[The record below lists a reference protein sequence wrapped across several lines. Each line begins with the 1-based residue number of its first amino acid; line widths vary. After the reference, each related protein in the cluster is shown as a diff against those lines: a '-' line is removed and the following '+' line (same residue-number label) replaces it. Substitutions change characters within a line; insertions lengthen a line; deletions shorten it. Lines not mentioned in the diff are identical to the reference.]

1 MNIFQRLLFRRLC
14 NEVPVDGGEGG
25 GGAPAQEPAPA
36 KQDAPANSDNPA
48 PAGTEPSKADD
59 KANAE
64 PKGDDKKPVSAAPEK
79 YEFTAGEG
87 QELDKEAIAAF
98 EPIAREI
105 GLSNEQAQKIVDVY
119 GSTIMPQLVKQQADE
134 WQKQITGWAETVKA
148 DKDGLG
154 SDESIGHA
162 QKALDQFGSPELKSY
177 LVETGLGNHP
187 ELVRVFSKIGKAMSE
202 DGFVS
207 GSSENARSAADVLFG
222 DSK

>member
-1 MNIFQRLLFRRLC
+1 MNLFQRLLFRRLC

-25 GGAPAQEPAPA
+25 GGAPAQETAPA
-36 KQDAPANSDNPA
+36 KQDAPANGDNPA
-48 PAGTEPSKADD
+48 PAGTEPSKTDD

-87 QELDKEAIAAF
+87 QELDKEAVAAF
-98 EPIAREI
+98 EPIAREL

-119 GSTIMPQLVKQQADE
+119 GSTIMPQIAKQQEAA
-134 WQKQITGWAETVKA
+134 WQKQVTEWAETVKA
-148 DKDGLG
+148 DKELG
-154 SDESIGHA
+154 SVESIGNA
-162 QKALDQFGSPELKSY
+162 QKAMDQFGTPELKQY
-177 LVETGLGNHP
+177 LNDSGLGNHP
-187 ELVRVFSKIGKAMSE
+187 ELFRIFSKIGKAMSE

>member
-1 MNIFQRLLFRRLC
+1 MNLFQRLLLRRLC

-25 GGAPAQEPAPA
+25 GGATAQEPAPE
-36 KQDAPANSDNPA
+36 KQDAPANGDTPA
-48 PAGTEPSKADD
+48 PTGTEPSKTDD
-59 KANAE
+59 KANTE

-98 EPIAREI
+98 EPVAREI

-119 GSTIMPQLVKQQADE
+119 GSTIMPQIAKQQEAA
-134 WQKQITGWAETVKA
+134 WQKQVTEWAETVKA
-148 DKDGLG
+148 DKELG
-154 SDESIGHA
+154 SVESIGNA
-162 QKALDQFGSPELKSY
+162 QKAVDQFGTPELKQY
-177 LVETGLGNHP
+177 LNDSGLGNHP
-187 ELVRVFSKIGKAMSE
+187 ELFRIFSRIGKAMSE

>member
-1 MNIFQRLLFRRLC
+1 MNLFQRLLFRRLC
-14 NEVPVDGGEGG
+14 NEVSVDGGEGG

-36 KQDAPANSDNPA
+36 KQDAPANGDNPA
-48 PAGTEPSKADD
+48 PAGTEPSKTDD
-59 KANAE
+59 KANPE

-87 QELDKEAIAAF
+87 QELDKEAVAAF

-119 GSTIMPQLVKQQADE
+119 GSTIMPQIAKQQEAA
-134 WQKQITGWAETVKA
+134 WQKQVTEWAETVKA
-148 DKDGLG
+148 DKELG
-154 SDESIGHA
+154 SVESIGNA
-162 QKALDQFGSPELKSY
+162 QKAMDQFGTPELKQY
-177 LVETGLGNHP
+177 LNDSGLGNHP
-187 ELVRVFSKIGKAMSE
+187 ELFRIFSRIGKAMSE

>member
-1 MNIFQRLLFRRLC
+1 MNLFQRLVFRRLC
-14 NEVPVDGGEGG
+14 NEVSVDGGEGAAATTTETTAVKTETSTTG
-25 GGAPAQEPAPA
+25 DQTTTT
-36 KQDAPANSDNPA
+36 
-48 PAGTEPSKADD
+48 GTETD
-59 KANAE
+59 KANDTSSTKQE
-64 PKGDDKKPVSAAPEK
+64 GDDKKPVSTAPEK

-87 QELDKEAIAAF
+87 QELDKEAVAAF
-98 EPIAREI
+98 EPIAREL

-154 SDESIGHA
+154 SDESIGNA

>member
-1 MNIFQRLLFRRLC
+1 MNLFQRLVFRRLC
-14 NEVPVDGGEGG
+14 NEVSVDGGEGG

-36 KQDAPANSDNPA
+36 KQDAPANGDNPA
-48 PAGTEPSKADD
+48 PAGTEPSKTDD

-87 QELDKEAIAAF
+87 QELDKEAVAAF
-98 EPIAREI
+98 EPIAREL

-119 GSTIMPQLVKQQADE
+119 GSTIMPQIAKQQEAA
-134 WQKQITGWAETVKA
+134 WQKQVTEWAETVKA
-148 DKDGLG
+148 DKELG
-154 SDESIGHA
+154 SVESIGNA
-162 QKALDQFGSPELKSY
+162 QKAMDQFGTPELKQY
-177 LVETGLGNHP
+177 LNDSGLGNHP
-187 ELVRVFSKIGKAMSE
+187 ELFRIFSRIGKAMSE

>member
-1 MNIFQRLLFRRLC
+1 MNLFQRLVFRRLC
-14 NEVPVDGGEGG
+14 NEVSVDGGEGG

-36 KQDAPANSDNPA
+36 KQDAPASSDNPA
-48 PAGTEPSKADD
+48 PAGAEPSKTDD
-59 KANAE
+59 KANPE

-87 QELDKEAIAAF
+87 QELDKEAVAAF

-119 GSTIMPQLVKQQADE
+119 GSTIIPQIAKQQEAA
-134 WQKQITGWAETVKA
+134 WQKQVTEWAETVKA
-148 DKDGLG
+148 DKELG
-154 SDESIGHA
+154 SVESIGNA
-162 QKALDQFGSPELKSY
+162 QKAMDQFGTPELKQY
-177 LVETGLGNHP
+177 LNDSGLGNHP
-187 ELVRVFSKIGKAMSE
+187 ELFRIFSRIGKAMSE

>member
-1 MNIFQRLLFRRLC
+1 MNLFQRLVFRRLC
-14 NEVPVDGGEGG
+14 NEVSVDGGEGAAATTTETTAVKTETSTTG
-25 GGAPAQEPAPA
+25 DQTTTTSTETDKTNDTSSTKQEG
-36 KQDAPANSDNPA
+36 DN
-48 PAGTEPSKADD
+48 
-59 KANAE
+59 
-64 PKGDDKKPVSAAPEK
+64 KKPVSAAPEK
-79 YEFTAGEG
+79 YEFTAGKD
-87 QELDKEAIAAF
+87 QELDKEAVAAF
-98 EPIAREI
+98 EPVAREL

-119 GSTIMPQLVKQQADE
+119 GSTIMPQLVKQQADA
-134 WQKQITGWAETVKA
+134 WQKQVTDWAETVSA
-148 DKDGLG
+148 DKEGLG
-154 SDESIGHA
+154 STESIGNA

>member
-1 MNIFQRLLFRRLC
+1 MNLFQRLLFRRLC
-14 NEVPVDGGEGG
+14 NEVSVDGGEGG

-36 KQDAPANSDNPA
+36 KQEAPANGDNPA
-48 PAGTEPSKADD
+48 PAGTDPSKTDD
-59 KANAE
+59 KTNPE

-79 YEFTAGEG
+79 YEFTAGKD
-87 QELDKEAIAAF
+87 QELDAAAVAAF
-98 EPIAREI
+98 EPIAREL

-134 WQKQITGWAETVKA
+134 WQKQVTGWAETVNA
-148 DKDGLG
+148 DKEGLG
-154 SDESIGHA
+154 STESIGNA

>member
-1 MNIFQRLLFRRLC
+1 MNLFQRLVFRRLC
-14 NEVPVDGGEGG
+14 NEVSEHGGEG
-25 GGAPAQEPAPA
+25 AAATT
-36 KQDAPANSDNPA
+36 
-48 PAGTEPSKADD
+48 TETTAVKTETSTTGDQTTTTSTETD
-59 KANAE
+59 KANDTSSTKQE
-64 PKGDDKKPVSAAPEK
+64 GSDKKPVSAAPEK
-79 YEFTAGEG
+79 YEFTAGKD
-87 QELDKEAIAAF
+87 QELDKEAVAAF
-98 EPIAREI
+98 EPIAREL

-134 WQKQITGWAETVKA
+134 WQKQVTDWAETVNA
-148 DKDGLG
+148 DKEGLG
-154 SDESIGHA
+154 STESIGNA

>member
-1 MNIFQRLLFRRLC
+1 MNLFQRLLFRRLC

-25 GGAPAQEPAPA
+25 GGAPAQEPVPA
-36 KQDAPANSDNPA
+36 KQDAPANGDNPA
-48 PAGTEPSKADD
+48 PAGTEHSKTDD

-79 YEFTAGEG
+79 YEFTAGKD
-87 QELDKEAIAAF
+87 QELDKEAVAAF
-98 EPIAREI
+98 EPIAREL

-119 GSTIMPQLVKQQADE
+119 GSTIMPQIAKQQEAA
-134 WQKQITGWAETVKA
+134 WQKQVTEWAETVKA
-148 DKDGLG
+148 DKEL
-154 SDESIGHA
+154 SSVESIGNA
-162 QKALDQFGSPELKSY
+162 QKAMDQFGTPELKQY
-177 LVETGLGNHP
+177 LNDSGLGNHP
-187 ELVRVFSKIGKAMSE
+187 ELFRIFSRIGKAMSE

>member
-1 MNIFQRLLFRRLC
+1 MNLFQRLVFRRLC
-14 NEVPVDGGEGG
+14 NEVSVDGGEGG

-36 KQDAPANSDNPA
+36 KQDAPANGDNPA
-48 PAGTEPSKADD
+48 PAGTEPSKTDD
-59 KANAE
+59 KANPE

-87 QELDKEAIAAF
+87 QELDKEAVAAF
-98 EPIAREI
+98 EPIAREL

-119 GSTIMPQLVKQQADE
+119 GSTIMPQIAKQQEAA
-134 WQKQITGWAETVKA
+134 WQKQVTEWAETIKA
-148 DKDGLG
+148 DKELG
-154 SDESIGHA
+154 SVESIGNA
-162 QKALDQFGSPELKSY
+162 QKAMDQFGTPELKQY
-177 LVETGLGNHP
+177 LNDSGLGNHP
-187 ELVRVFSKIGKAMSE
+187 ELFRIFSRIGKAMSE

>member
-1 MNIFQRLLFRRLC
+1 MNLFQRLVFRRLC
-14 NEVPVDGGEGG
+14 NEVSVDGGEGG

-36 KQDAPANSDNPA
+36 KQDAPANGDNPA
-48 PAGTEPSKADD
+48 PAGTEPSKTDD
-59 KANAE
+59 KANPE

-87 QELDKEAIAAF
+87 QELDKEAVAAF

-119 GSTIMPQLVKQQADE
+119 GSTIIPQIAKQQEAA
-134 WQKQITGWAETVKA
+134 WQKQVTEWAETVKA
-148 DKDGLG
+148 DKELG
-154 SDESIGHA
+154 SVESIGNA
-162 QKALDQFGSPELKSY
+162 QKAVDQFGTPELKQY
-177 LVETGLGNHP
+177 LNDSGLGNHP
-187 ELVRVFSKIGKAMSE
+187 ELFRIFSRIGKAMSE

>member
-14 NEVPVDGGEGG
+14 NEVSVDGGEGG

-36 KQDAPANSDNPA
+36 KQDAPANGDNPA
-48 PAGTEPSKADD
+48 PAGTEPSKTDD
-59 KANAE
+59 KANPE

-87 QELDKEAIAAF
+87 QELDKEAVAAF

-119 GSTIMPQLVKQQADE
+119 GSTIIPQIAKQQEAA
-134 WQKQITGWAETVKA
+134 WQKQVTEWAETVKA
-148 DKDGLG
+148 DKELG
-154 SDESIGHA
+154 SVESIGNA
-162 QKALDQFGSPELKSY
+162 QKAVDQFGTPELKQY
-177 LVETGLGNHP
+177 LNDSGLGNHP
-187 ELVRVFSKIGKAMSE
+187 ELFRIFSRIGKAMSE